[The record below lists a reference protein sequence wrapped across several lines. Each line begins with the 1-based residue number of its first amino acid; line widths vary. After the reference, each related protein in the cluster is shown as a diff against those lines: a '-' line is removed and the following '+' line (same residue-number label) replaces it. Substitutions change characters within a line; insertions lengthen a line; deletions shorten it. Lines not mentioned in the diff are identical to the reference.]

1 AMDGTAHLIALGH
14 RRITFIVNALDLVNS
29 RERAQGYQDAMQ
41 RAGLAQHANVVVC
54 GMSDTESHATTLGVL
69 AARERPTALFTGA
82 NVATLGA
89 LRAIRDAGLQLPDDI
104 SLLSFDDAPW
114 MSVLRPG
121 ISSIRQPAEAIARG
135 IWHLLHKQLL
145 GESPEIVH
153 LRMRADL
160 RVRDSTGPVRYDE
173 WGEAARASAAPPL

>member
-1 AMDGTAHLIALGH
+1 
-14 RRITFIVNALDLVNS
+14 
-29 RERAQGYQDAMQ
+29 
-41 RAGLAQHANVVVC
+41 VC

-69 AARERPTALFTGA
+69 SARERPTALFTGA

-89 LRAIRDAGLQLPDDI
+89 LRAIRDAGLRLPDDI

-121 ISSIRQPAEAIARG
+121 ISSIHQPVEAIGRA
-135 IWHLLHKQLL
+135 IWNLLHRQLQ
-145 GESPEIVH
+145 GENPEIVH

-160 RVRDSTGPVRYDE
+160 RVRESTGAAGYDE
-173 WGEAARASAAPPL
+173 YREATPATAAPPL